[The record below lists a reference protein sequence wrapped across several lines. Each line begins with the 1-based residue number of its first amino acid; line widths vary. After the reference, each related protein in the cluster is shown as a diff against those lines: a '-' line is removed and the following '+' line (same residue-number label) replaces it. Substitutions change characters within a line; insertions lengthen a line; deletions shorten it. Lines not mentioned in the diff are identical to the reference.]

1 MNVNRR
7 LALLGVMLVVLS
19 MTMATQY
26 ATTKVGYSYSLVH
39 ASNSDIRYIGWDNS
53 SDDGQ
58 RVLRVSSGNDTA
70 LKIELGDWM
79 QNSLKNYTAAF
90 GIVNEEGF
98 VVNITHVNV
107 TGTGTDYIDIWLHGD
122 PDNDVSTDGG
132 DTVKVVDNGVA
143 QFTSS
148 NDVWVLVAGDGNIRT
163 LDGAS
168 ITTEWDVTQ
177 YVQYTLDNTIAVN
190 GTDDYVWVQISID
203 VPSGATL
210 GDYTGTIFFHYE
222 ASTIT

>member
-7 LALLGVMLVVLS
+7 LVLLGVMLVVLS

-39 ASNSDIRYIGWDNS
+39 ASNSDIRYIGQDNS
-53 SDDGQ
+53 SEDGQ
-58 RVLRVSSGNDTA
+58 RVLRVTSGNNSA
-70 LKIELGDWM
+70 LEIQLGDWM
-79 QNSLKNYTAAF
+79 QNSDKNYTAAF

-98 VVNITHVNV
+98 QVNITHVNV
-107 TGTGTDYIDIWLHGD
+107 SGTGTAYMDIWLHGD
-122 PDNDVSTDGG
+122 PNNDVSTDGG
-132 DTVKVVDNGVA
+132 DTVRVVDDGVA

-148 NDVWVLVAGDGNIRT
+148 SNVWVLAAGDGNVST
-163 LDGAS
+163 MNGAG
-168 ITTEWDVTQ
+168 ITTGWDTTQ
-177 YVQYTLDNTIAVN
+177 YVRYTLDHTAAVN
-190 GTDDYVWVQISID
+190 STDDYVWVQISLD
-203 VPSGATL
+203 VPAGATL